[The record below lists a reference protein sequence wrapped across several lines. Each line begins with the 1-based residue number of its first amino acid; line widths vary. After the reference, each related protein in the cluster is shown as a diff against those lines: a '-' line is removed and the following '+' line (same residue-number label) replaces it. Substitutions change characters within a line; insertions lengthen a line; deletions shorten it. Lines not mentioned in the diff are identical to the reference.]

1 MTQYDAP
8 PRSGAQP
15 PQPPAGRPQL
25 KRSRQHR
32 VIAGVCGGFGNYL
45 GIDPVV
51 VRIVM
56 VALIFAG
63 VGVLAYVVGWI
74 VMPDTAP
81 GESEPSAPA
90 QDRRAVAVVV
100 GAGLIAVGGLQAM
113 RYAVPGMHHDIFWP
127 VVLVVAGVAVLLTSR
142 R

>member
-1 MTQYDAP
+1 MTQYSAP

-15 PQPPAGRPQL
+15 TQSPANRPQL
-25 KRSRQHR
+25 RRSRQHR
-32 VIAGVCGGFGNYL
+32 VIAGVCGGFGDYL

-63 VGVLAYVVGWI
+63 VGVLAYIVGWI

-81 GESEPSAPA
+81 GEPEPAPSA

-100 GAGLIAVGGLQAM
+100 GAGLIAIGGLQVM
-113 RYAVPGMHHDIFWP
+113 RYAMPGHHDVFWP
-127 VVLVVAGVAVLLTSR
+127 IVLVVVGVAVLLTSR